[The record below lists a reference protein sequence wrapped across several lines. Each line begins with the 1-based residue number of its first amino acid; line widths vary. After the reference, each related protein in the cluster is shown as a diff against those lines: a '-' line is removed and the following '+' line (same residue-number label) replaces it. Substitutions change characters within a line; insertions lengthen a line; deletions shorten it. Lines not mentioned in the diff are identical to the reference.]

1 MSDFGIM
8 LFCHVLLCSLSS
20 SLSQPPNKHRG
31 CKKKKVL
38 KPAQSF
44 LFQHMFR
51 FCWTN
56 DFSFLPLSAP
66 SAEEQQLV
74 VSLPGPL
81 VRLWLEGQLQQ
92 NILGLNMLNLHP
104 EDYERDKTSHVVSE
118 DRGHYVI
125 EWPASPFGFVV
136 FFWKMVENSKEEL
149 NGFKVLL
156 FWRHDPLVEIYLHSD
171 WSGHSWGCSDS
182 DSWYNGITRY
192 QKFPAGQ

>member
-1 MSDFGIM
+1 MV

-20 SLSQPPNKHRG
+20 SLTQPPNKHRG

-38 KPAQSF
+38 KLAQSF

-104 EDYERDKTSHVVSE
+104 EDYERDKTSHAVSE
-118 DRGHYVI
+118 ERGPLRDRMTSI
-125 EWPASPFGFVV
+125 PFWFCR
-136 FFWKMVENSKEEL
+136 
-149 NGFKVLL
+149 FKVFL
-156 FWRHDPLVEIYLHSD
+156 FWRYDPVAEID
-171 WSGHSWGCSDS
+171 FRGWSGHSWGRS

-192 QKFPAGQ
+192 QKFPADQEFKYKALKV